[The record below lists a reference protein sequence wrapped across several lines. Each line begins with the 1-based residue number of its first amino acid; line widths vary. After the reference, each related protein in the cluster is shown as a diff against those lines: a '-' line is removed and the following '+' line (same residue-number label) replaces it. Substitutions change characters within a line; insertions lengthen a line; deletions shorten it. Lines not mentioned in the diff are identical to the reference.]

1 MADNSKLTD
10 EELVDIREQ
19 FSQLDTSGNG
29 FIDLKELK
37 DALDGVGYK
46 IPQWKVRC
54 MIDEY
59 NDNGRKAGRG
69 VNGSM
74 NGDTRKNG
82 ISLTEFEEL
91 CANLKAQQ
99 VSSTFKQA
107 VSKKENLEHLGGMSE
122 ASSDGTTHSVRLEE
136 QMAFSGWINSNLEH
150 DPDLKHLLP
159 IDPEGKQL
167 YEKLKDGLI
176 LCKVIN
182 HSCPD
187 TIDERAINKKNLT
200 LYTKHENLT
209 LALVSS
215 QAIGCNIV
223 NIDAHDLAKGKP
235 HLVLGL
241 LWQII
246 RIGLFNQITLE
257 HCPGLT
263 ELLND
268 QERIEDLLAL
278 SPEAILLRWV
288 NHQLQSAGVTRRC
301 TNFQQDVSDSEIYS
315 YLLKQIAPDDAG
327 VTLDALRE
335 TDLIRRAEVM
345 LQQAAKLRCRAFVT
359 PADVVGGVYKLNLA
373 FVANLFNQHPGLQR
387 ADTGD
392 DTYHQ
397 LDETREEK
405 TYRNW
410 MNSMGVAPH
419 VNWLYSDLTDG
430 LVIFQLYDIIKP
442 GIVNWKKVH
451 RQFSK
456 LRKFMERLENCNYA
470 VELGR
475 QLGFSLVGIAGADIN
490 EGNATLTLALIW
502 QLMRAYT
509 LSVLTRLANTGN
521 PIIEKEIV
529 QWVNNKLQSAGKTS
543 SIKSFQDEVLADGK
557 VVLDL
562 IDSIKPGAINYDL
575 VLPGGNQEENL
586 ANAKY
591 AVSMARRCGA
601 RVYALPEDITERKPK
616 MIMTVFACLMALDY
630 IPTMDAPTHPLDS
643 TAVQVVENSDY
654 DAPITVDGIMQQ
666 HEFESPVFEQDN
678 LAQGELDSVYVQSEL
693 HSPVFVND
701 NYVFGVNEPT
711 DENTD
716 PNMVSEPIILEK
728 PALPPKPENLTPVR
742 SNSITATEK

>member
-1 MADNSKLTD
+1 MT
-10 EELVDIREQ
+10 
-19 FSQLDTSGNG
+19 TSYNLY
-29 FIDLKELK
+29 ITTVISL
-37 DALDGVGYK
+37 
-46 IPQWKVRC
+46 VRC
-54 MIDEY
+54 MIEEY
-59 NDNGRKAGRG
+59 YDNGNNKRG

-74 NGDTRKNG
+74 NGDARKNG
-82 ISLTEFEEL
+82 ISLGEFEEL

-159 IDPEGKQL
+159 IDHEGKQL

-301 TNFQQDVSDSEIYS
+301 TNFQQDVADSEIYS

-335 TDLIRRAEVM
+335 TDHLRRAELM

-359 PADVVGGVYKLNLA
+359 PADVVAGVYKLNLA

-387 ADTGD
+387 SADTEEL
-392 DTYHQ
+392 HQ

-405 TYRNW
+405 IYLR
-410 MNSMGVAPH
+410 
-419 VNWLYSDLTDG
+419 LI
-430 LVIFQLYDIIKP
+430 IFSEGSWCLLANILAGEAQRWP
-442 GIVNWKKVH
+442 FQEGRQVH

-529 QWVNNKLQSAGKTS
+529 QWVNNKLSAAGKSS
-543 SIKSFQDEVLADGK
+543 SIRSFQDEVLADGK
-557 VVLDL
+557 VVIDL
-562 IDSIKPGAINYDL
+562 IDAIKPGSINYDV
-575 VLPGGNQEENL
+575 VLPGGNEEENH

-591 AVSMARRCGA
+591 AISMARRCGA

-630 IPTMDAPTHPLDS
+630 IPAMDAPT
-643 TAVQVVENSDY
+643 Q
-654 DAPITVDGIMQQ
+654 
-666 HEFESPVFEQDN
+666 
-678 LAQGELDSVYVQSEL
+678 
-693 HSPVFVND
+693 
-701 NYVFGVNEPT
+701 
-711 DENTD
+711 
-716 PNMVSEPIILEK
+716 
-728 PALPPKPENLTPVR
+728 
-742 SNSITATEK
+742 

>member
-10 EELVDIREQ
+10 EERAEIREQ
-19 FSQLDTSGNG
+19 FSQIDTSGNG
-29 FIDLKELK
+29 YIDLKELK
-37 DALDGVGYK
+37 DALDSVGYK

-54 MIDEY
+54 MIEEY
-59 NDNGRKAGRG
+59 DNGSKHGRG
-69 VNGSM
+69 VNGNV
-74 NGDTRKNG
+74 NGDARKNG
-82 ISLTEFEEL
+82 LSLSEFEEL

-99 VSSTFKQA
+99 VASTFKQA

-301 TNFQQDVSDSEIYS
+301 TNFQQDVADSEIYS
-315 YLLKQIAPDDAG
+315 YLLKQIAPEDAG

-335 TDLIRRAEVM
+335 GDLLRRAELM

-387 ADTGD
+387 QTDTEE
-392 DTYHQ
+392 YHQ

-442 GIVNWKKVH
+442 GIVDWKKVH

-475 QLGFSLVGIAGADIN
+475 RLGFSLVGIAGADIN

-543 SIKSFQDEVLADGK
+543 SIRSFQDEVLADGK
-557 VVLDL
+557 VVIDL
-562 IDSIKPGAINYDL
+562 IDAIKPGSINYDL
-575 VLPGGNQEENL
+575 VLPGGNEEENH

-591 AVSMARRCGA
+591 AISMARRMGA

-630 IPTMDAPTHPLDS
+630 IPAMDAP
-643 TAVQVVENSDY
+643 VVANQPEPSDY
-654 DAPITVDGIMQQ
+654 LDDSVGSIEIVEQADETPGSVQFVEEAEDNSASVQFVDQ
-666 HEFESPVFEQDN
+666 
-678 LAQGELDSVYVQSEL
+678 AAELDDSGL
-693 HSPVFVND
+693 
-701 NYVFGVNEPT
+701 GA
-711 DENTD
+711 
-716 PNMVSEPIILEK
+716 EK
-728 PALPPKPENLTPVR
+728 PPIAPKPEISARPY
-742 SNSITATEK
+742 TAVDE

>member
-10 EELVDIREQ
+10 EELSEIREQ

-29 FIDLKELK
+29 YIDLKELK
-37 DALDGVGYK
+37 DALDSVGYK

-54 MIDEY
+54 MIEEY
-59 NDNGRKAGRG
+59 YDNGGKTGRG

-74 NGDTRKNG
+74 NGDARKNG

-136 QMAFSGWINSNLEH
+136 QMAFSGWINTNLEH

-301 TNFQQDVSDSEIYS
+301 TNFQQDVADSEIYS

-335 TDLIRRAEVM
+335 TDLLRRAEVM

-387 ADTGD
+387 TDTD
-392 DTYHQ
+392 NEAYHQ

-521 PIIEKEIV
+521 PIIEREIV
-529 QWVNNKLQSAGKTS
+529 QWVNNKLQAAGKAS
-543 SIKSFQDEVLADGK
+543 SIKSFQDEVLADAV

-562 IDSIKPGAINYDL
+562 IDAIKPGAINYDL
-575 VLPGGNQEENL
+575 VLHGGTEEDKL

-591 AVSMARRCGA
+591 AISMARRCGA

-630 IPTMDAPTHPLDS
+630 IPLSPAQPPQS
-643 TAVQVVENSDY
+643 AASEVQVVDNSGFEDPLVM
-654 DAPITVDGIMQQ
+654 DTIDGSI
-666 HEFESPVFEQDN
+666 
-678 LAQGELDSVYVQSEL
+678 LI
-693 HSPVFVND
+693 
-701 NYVFGVNEPT
+701 VNEEEIA
-711 DENTD
+711 DSALR
-716 PNMVSEPIILEK
+716 VQIHEK
-728 PALPPKPENLTPVR
+728 PALPPKPDNLSPLPR
-742 SNSITATEK
+742 SISVSSTKEEL

>member
-1 MADNSKLTD
+1 MSDNAKLT
-10 EELVDIREQ
+10 EEERAEIREQ
-19 FSQLDTSGNG
+19 FAQIDTSGNG
-29 FIDLKELK
+29 YIDLKELK
-37 DALDGVGYK
+37 EALDSVGYK

-54 MIDEY
+54 MIEEY
-59 NDNGRKAGRG
+59 NDSGSRRARNA
-69 VNGSM
+69 VNGNV
-74 NGDTRKNG
+74 NGDATSNNG
-82 ISLTEFEEL
+82 ISLHEFEEL
-91 CANLKAQQ
+91 CANLKQQQ
-99 VSSTFKQA
+99 VASTFKQA

-122 ASSDGTTHSVRLEE
+122 ASSDGTTHSVRMEE
-136 QMAFSGWINSNLEH
+136 QMAFSGWINSNLEL
-150 DPDLKHLLP
+150 DPDLRHLLP

-268 QERIEDLLAL
+268 EERIEDLLAL

-288 NHQLQSAGVTRRC
+288 NHQLALAGVARRC
-301 TNFQQDVSDSEIYS
+301 TNLQQDVADSELYS
-315 YLLKQIAPDDAG
+315 YLLKQIAPADAG
-327 VTLDALRE
+327 VNLDALRE
-335 TDLIRRAEVM
+335 TDLLKRAEIM
-345 LQQAAKLRCRAFVT
+345 LQQAAKLRCRAFVS

-373 FVANLFNQHPGLQR
+373 FVANLFNQHPGLER
-387 ADTGD
+387 APDA
-392 DTYHQ
+392 Q
-397 LDETREEK
+397 PFQQVEETREEK

-419 VNWLYSDLTDG
+419 VNWLYSDLTDA

-529 QWVNNKLQSAGKTS
+529 SWVNNKLQQAGKTS
-543 SIKSFQDEVLADGK
+543 SIRSFQDEVLADGK
-557 VVLDL
+557 VVIDL
-562 IDSIKPGAINYDL
+562 IDAIKPGAINYDL
-575 VLPGGNQEENL
+575 VLSGATDEEKH

-591 AVSMARRCGA
+591 AISIARRCGA

-630 IPTMDAPTHPLDS
+630 IPSMDAPVVANAVSSREAVEVT
-643 TAVQVVENSDY
+643 TAVE
-654 DAPITVDGIMQQ
+654 DASEDTFEDLDDSGLGPQIVD
-666 HEFESPVFEQDN
+666 
-678 LAQGELDSVYVQSEL
+678 
-693 HSPVFVND
+693 
-701 NYVFGVNEPT
+701 
-711 DENTD
+711 
-716 PNMVSEPIILEK
+716 K
-728 PALPPKPENLTPVR
+728 PALPPKPSNLTLSSR
-742 SNSITATEK
+742 QNSTNEE

>member
-10 EELVDIREQ
+10 EERTEIREQ
-19 FSQLDTSGNG
+19 FAQLDTSGNG
-29 FIDLKELK
+29 YIDLKELK
-37 DALDGVGYK
+37 DALDSVGYK

-54 MIDEY
+54 MIEEY
-59 NDNGRKAGRG
+59 YDNGPKHGRS
-69 VNGSM
+69 VNGSV
-74 NGDTRKNG
+74 NGDARKNG
-82 ISLTEFEEL
+82 ISLSEFEEL
-91 CANLKAQQ
+91 CANLKTQQ
-99 VSSTFKQA
+99 VASTFKQA

-150 DPDLKHLLP
+150 DPDLKYLLP

-288 NHQLQSAGVTRRC
+288 NHQLQSAGITRRC
-301 TNFQQDVSDSEIYS
+301 TNFQQDVADSEIYS

-335 TDLIRRAEVM
+335 SDLLRRAELM

-387 ADTGD
+387 QD
-392 DTYHQ
+392 DHEEYHQ

-442 GIVNWKKVH
+442 GIVDWKKVH

-475 QLGFSLVGIAGADIN
+475 RLGFSLVGIAGADIN

-543 SIKSFQDEVLADGK
+543 SIRSFQDEVLADGK
-557 VVLDL
+557 VVIDL
-562 IDSIKPGAINYDL
+562 IDAIKPGSINYDL
-575 VLPGGNQEENL
+575 VLPGGNEEENL

-591 AVSMARRCGA
+591 AISMARRCGA

-630 IPTMDAPTHPLDS
+630 IPTMDAPV
-643 TAVQVVENSDY
+643 A
-654 DAPITVDGIMQQ
+654 
-666 HEFESPVFEQDN
+666 
-678 LAQGELDSVYVQSEL
+678 
-693 HSPVFVND
+693 
-701 NYVFGVNEPT
+701 
-711 DENTD
+711 
-716 PNMVSEPIILEK
+716 K
-728 PALPPKPENLTPVR
+728 P
-742 SNSITATEK
+742 

>member
-1 MADNSKLTD
+1 MADNSKLT
-10 EELVDIREQ
+10 EEERAEIREQ
-19 FSQLDTSGNG
+19 FSQIDTSGNG

-37 DALDGVGYK
+37 DALDSVGYK
-46 IPQWKVRC
+46 LPQWKIRC
-54 MIDEY
+54 MMDEY
-59 NDNGRKAGRG
+59 YDGSSSKHGRG
-69 VNGSM
+69 VNGNM
-74 NGDTRKNG
+74 NGDSRKNG

-167 YEKLKDGLI
+167 YDKLKDGLI

-200 LYTKHENLT
+200 VYTKHENLT

-288 NHQLQSAGVTRRC
+288 NHQLQAAGVTRRC
-301 TNFQQDVSDSEIYS
+301 NNFQQDVSDSEIYS
-315 YLLKQIAPDDAG
+315 YLLKQIAPADAG
-327 VTLDALRE
+327 VTLEALQER
-335 TDLIRRAEVM
+335 DMLRRAELM
-345 LQQAAKLRCRAFVT
+345 LQQAAKLRCRAFVS
-359 PADVVGGVYKLNLA
+359 PSDVVGGVYKLNLA
-373 FVANLFNQHPGLQR
+373 FVANLFNQHPALQR
-387 ADTGD
+387 PD
-392 DTYHQ
+392 DDNQEYHQ

-410 MNSMGVAPH
+410 MNSMGVSPN

-456 LRKFMERLENCNYA
+456 LRRFMERLENCNYA

-543 SIKSFQDEVLADGK
+543 QIRSFQDEVLADGK

-562 IDSIKPGAINYDL
+562 IDSIKPGSVNYDL
-575 VLPGGNQEENL
+575 VLHGGTEEENL

-630 IPTMDAPTHPLDS
+630 IPDMDAP
-643 TAVQVVENSDY
+643 
-654 DAPITVDGIMQQ
+654 
-666 HEFESPVFEQDN
+666 
-678 LAQGELDSVYVQSEL
+678 
-693 HSPVFVND
+693 VN
-701 NYVFGVNEPT
+701 
-711 DENTD
+711 
-716 PNMVSEPIILEK
+716 K
-728 PALPPKPENLTPVR
+728 
-742 SNSITATEK
+742 